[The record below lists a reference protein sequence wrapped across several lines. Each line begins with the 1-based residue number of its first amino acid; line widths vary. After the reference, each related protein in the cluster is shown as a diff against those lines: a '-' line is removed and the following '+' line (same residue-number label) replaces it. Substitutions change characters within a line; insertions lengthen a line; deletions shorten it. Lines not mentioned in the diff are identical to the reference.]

1 MVFRTAGKTTY
12 WTRPGKGGGVSASTG
27 HCRGPSGNDLLYV
40 FSSSAAPF
48 EPELSY
54 SRFAAYTLLYHHAD
68 FRSATLRVGSRGL
81 WHHIPN
87 GGEELNNLTR
97 EPVLELTMTPA
108 PGKPGRFITI
118 ATADGSEVHRDA
130 IDPNGA
136 VSRRRFVGATMRA
149 AFKGLDPDEWPNQ
162 VREKLESELLRQC
175 AVPPGP
181 AELPVREN
189 ENGDPRIDPLAKMPI
204 DVRAEAERK
213 LHSPDLM
220 DVISEDIERLG
231 VVGEAKNRLILY
243 LVGTSA
249 QLRRPL
255 AAIARGS
262 SSSGKSFLCE
272 RISRLFPAEV
282 VLHATGM
289 TTNALYYFEPG
300 TLKHR
305 FIVAGERSRVQDDEQ
320 AEATRVLREMIEGGL
335 ISKAL
340 PVKEGDRMVTKQVV
354 QEGPISYL
362 ESTTLNMIFEEDA
375 NRCLLLNTDEG
386 SEQTRRISAPRPHVP
401 PDSGSRESSECV
413 RFITPCSGCCRGWRF
428 TSRSRRRLRRIS
440 RMIGSKAVEIFG
452 TYCIW
457 CARSLCCISNN
468 VRAARTGR

>member
-1 MVFRTAGKTTY
+1 MRWMVFRTAGDTTY
-12 WTRPGKGGGVSASTG
+12 WTRPGKCFGVSASTG

-48 EPELSY
+48 EPEAQLLAVRGVHPALPPR
-54 SRFAAYTLLYHHAD
+54 RFSQ
-68 FRSATLRVGSRGL
+68 RNPRVGTRGL

-87 GGEELNNLTR
+87 GGEELNNPTR

-136 VSRRRFVGATMRA
+136 VSRRRFVGATIRA

-189 ENGDPRIDPLAKMPI
+189 ENGDPRIDPLGKNAH
-204 DVRAEAERK
+204 RCLARRHERK

-249 QLRRPL
+249 N
-255 AAIARGS
+255 S
-262 SSSGKSFLCE
+262 
-272 RISRLFPAEV
+272 
-282 VLHATGM
+282 
-289 TTNALYYFEPG
+289 
-300 TLKHR
+300 
-305 FIVAGERSRVQDDEQ
+305 AG
-320 AEATRVLREMIEGGL
+320 
-335 ISKAL
+335 
-340 PVKEGDRMVTKQVV
+340 
-354 QEGPISYL
+354 
-362 ESTTLNMIFEEDA
+362 
-375 NRCLLLNTDEG
+375 
-386 SEQTRRISAPRPHVP
+386 H
-401 PDSGSRESSECV
+401 
-413 RFITPCSGCCRGWRF
+413 WR
-428 TSRSRRRLRRIS
+428 
-440 RMIGSKAVEIFG
+440 
-452 TYCIW
+452 
-457 CARSLCCISNN
+457 
-468 VRAARTGR
+468 